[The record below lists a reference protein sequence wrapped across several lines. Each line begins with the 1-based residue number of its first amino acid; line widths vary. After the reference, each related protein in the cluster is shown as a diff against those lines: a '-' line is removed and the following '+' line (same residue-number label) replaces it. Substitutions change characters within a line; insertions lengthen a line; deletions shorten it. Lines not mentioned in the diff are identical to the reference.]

1 MKSNSVLTKLVLH
14 LQPHSARLFL
24 YVILETRKTKLG
36 NKQERLQA
44 HERQIHRL
52 KRRIEELDHIS
63 NRYSWIRVAIFFIGL
78 LLSILAFFI
87 VGWWLSLVLVALT
100 IITFSIVAYYQRQID
115 RSITRHKLWQKIKS
129 THRARM
135 QLDWDNIPS
144 VYTPGPQANHPF
156 ETDLDITG
164 ARSVQQLLNT
174 AISHEGKQRLQSWLL
189 NTVPNLATIRHRQT
203 LVHELAPMTIFRD
216 KLTLKSVL
224 AAKSVAEQLEGK
236 RLLQW
241 LNAQPVSSSLVPL
254 LWGSAALSLLTILLF
269 VANIVGLLPQFWIFS
284 LLCSLLVFLNTKKQR
299 GDLFDDAYYL
309 RDSFAML
316 GTIFHYLEKY
326 PYGTHTQLKKLCE
339 PFFTETRHRP
349 STLLKKV
356 ARIASAAT
364 LEKNRLLWL
373 IINTLIPW
381 DNYYAYRL
389 QRYKKQIALRL
400 SVWLDTWFELEA
412 LNSLATFAYLNPEYI
427 LPEVQEA
434 LSAQQLQDAKCVLF
448 QAHGLG
454 HPLIPI
460 DKKVTNDFVL
470 NELGHIVIITGSNMS
485 GKSTFLRTL
494 GVNLCLAYAGAP
506 VNAHSFQTT
515 LFRIFTCIR
524 VSDSVTDGYSY
535 FYAEVKRLKALLVE
549 LEQPYSFPLFFLID
563 EIFKGTNNRERLIGS
578 RAYIKALIGRNCV
591 GVISTHDLELV
602 KLADSIPHVTNAHFR
617 EEVIDAHMVFDY
629 LLRPGPSPTT
639 NALKIMQM
647 EGLPVPDTEEAS

>member
-1 MKSNSVLTKLVLH
+1 MS
-14 LQPHSARLFL
+14 
-24 YVILETRKTKLG
+24 

-44 HERQIHRL
+44 LEQQINRL
-52 KRRIEELDHIS
+52 KRRIERLDHTS
-63 NRYSWIRVAIFFIGL
+63 NRYSWVRVAIFFIGL
-78 LLSILAFFI
+78 LLSILTFFI
-87 VGWWLSLVLVALT
+87 VGWWLSLILVALT
-100 IITFSIVAYYQRQID
+100 TITFSIVAYYQRQID
-115 RSITRHKLWQKIKS
+115 RSITRHKLWQQIKS
-129 THRARM
+129 THRARI
-135 QLDWDNIPS
+135 QLDWDNIPPVPS
-144 VYTPGPQANHPF
+144 PNPQANHPF

-174 AISHEGKQRLQSWLL
+174 AVSHEGMQRLQNWLL
-189 NTVPNLATIRHRQT
+189 NTVPDLETIRHRQT
-203 LVHELAPMTIFRD
+203 LVRELTPMTIFRD

-241 LNAQPVSSSLVPL
+241 LDTQTGSRSLVPL
-254 LWGSAALSLLTILLF
+254 LWGSAALSLLTLLLF
-269 VANIVGLLPQFWIFS
+269 VGNILRLLPQFWMLS
-284 LLCSLLVFLNTKKQR
+284 LLCSLVLFLNTKKQR

-309 RDSFAML
+309 RDAFSVL
-316 GTIFHYLEKY
+316 SIIFQYLETY
-326 PYGTHTQLKKLCE
+326 PYGTHTHLKKLCE
-339 PFFTETRHRP
+339 PFFVETTHRP
-349 STLLKKV
+349 SILLKSV
-356 ARIASAAT
+356 ARIATAAT

-373 IINTLIPW
+373 VINTLIPW

-389 QRYKKQIALRL
+389 RWYKKQIAARL
-400 SVWLDTWFELEA
+400 PVWLDTWFELEA
-412 LNSLATFAYLNPEYI
+412 LSSLATFAYLNPEYR
-427 LPEVQEA
+427 LPDVHEA
-434 LSAQQLQDAKCVLF
+434 LSAQQSQDAKCALL

-470 NELGHIVIITGSNMS
+470 NDLGHIVIITGSNMS

-506 VNAHSFQTT
+506 VDAHSFQTT

-549 LEQPYSFPLFFLID
+549 LEQSDSFPVFFLID
-563 EIFKGTNNRERLIGS
+563 EIFKGTNNRERLVGS
-578 RAYIKALIGRNCV
+578 RAYIKAIVGRNCI

-602 KLADSIPHVTNAHFR
+602 KLADTIPQVTNAHFR
-617 EEVIDAHMVFDY
+617 EEVIDGHMVFDY
-629 LLRPGPSPTT
+629 LLRSGPSPTT

-647 EGLPVPDTEEAS
+647 EGLPISDTEEGP